1 MTTEK
6 GTQEDHATV
15 LPVSCLRDTVLSR
28 HLIQTALAVPLSFFL
43 LPSRTFYIF
52 PFHLLHFFKTI
63 FSRWVVHWTPTVCVV
78 RTTLLLCFHYVG
90 SGDSTQVFRL
100 GREYFDLLCYP
111 PALS

>member
-6 GTQEDHATV
+6 GTQEDRATV

-28 HLIQTALAVPLSFFL
+28 HLIQTALAVPLSPFP

-63 FSRWVVHWTPTVCVV
+63 FIRCVGTLDTHCVCGQDN
-78 RTTLLLCFHYVG
+78 FA
-90 SGDSTQVFRL
+90 SVFPLRRFWGL
-100 GREYFDLLCYP
+100 NPGLQ
-111 PALS
+111 A